1 MFTTYKGDSASAMM
15 VNGVSCVFNSPKAVK
30 GEQVSGLPPYA
41 PRKAYMVDEYPGC
54 PDSWMHGS
62 SKANSYFV
70 PIAAEHGMWLDF
82 NQCFNHTH
90 HIAVLVSVQGV
101 NPITGM
107 PLIDGPMR
115 LEQYR
120 NRCPKHDKE
129 FGAELYCEECGYKWC
144 PQNYLSTTCTPNG
157 LLWLDGFRADD
168 GTVRQY
174 YFTEEECKGVAAQ
187 IIGDKRVYAIGIAF
201 YQSKSL
207 KPKPV
212 VREYVPVGINLNQ
225 MYGMKGGTT
234 GNSSFWHIRKRG
246 IGGSSAGGSW
256 ALESAPSK
264 FAEISNHYNDSSE
277 VLCSFEPP
285 DVRLRD
291 SNDFIDLP
299 NIKSLEI
306 GAGAKIKQ
314 SIYRDTEKLDFYE
327 DAPIGMLYINYVQ
340 EEEAK
345 RIIAIGKKDM
355 SKKGNGFLE
364 GLKVGNV

>member
-1 MFTTYKGDSASAMM
+1 MAVIATMIHLVGNTRPTKHFTKSTRILRVDYFILQENIMFTTYKGDSSSVMM
-15 VNGVSCVFNSPKAVK
+15 INGVSCVFNSPKAVK
-30 GEQVSGLPPYA
+30 GEKVSGLPPYA

-70 PIAAEHGMWLDF
+70 PIASEHGMWLDF

-120 NRCPKHDKE
+120 TRCPKHDKE
-129 FGAELYCEECGYKWC
+129 FGAELYCEECGYKWA

-174 YFTEEECKGVAAQ
+174 YFTEEECKGIAAQ

-201 YQSKSL
+201 YQSKLL
-207 KPKPV
+207 KPKPI
-212 VREYVPVGINLNQ
+212 VREYYPAPLGIQ
-225 MYGMKGGTT
+225 MYGMKGG
-234 GNSSFWHIRKRG
+234 GLPMRVRKRG
-246 IGGSSAGGSW
+246 IGGASGSGSA
-256 ALESAPSK
+256 
-264 FAEISNHYNDSSE
+264 
-277 VLCSFEPP
+277 
-285 DVRLRD
+285 RLR
-291 SNDFIDLP
+291 S
-299 NIKSLEI
+299 
-306 GAGAKIKQ
+306 
-314 SIYRDTEKLDFYE
+314 R
-327 DAPIGMLYINYVQ
+327 
-340 EEEAK
+340 
-345 RIIAIGKKDM
+345 
-355 SKKGNGFLE
+355 
-364 GLKVGNV
+364 